1 MLSKFNTTH
10 NFLSASSCKVKKLM
24 WSPWGLGTSHLSWIF
39 LPLHRFLCSRWSQW
53 QQDQSCYFCFFLS
66 AFGRTCQALSRVASK
81 ESWTPTLWA
90 GLKELANG
98 EFTVRAKCIFNHQD
112 MLIVRK
118 GQAAL
123 LSLQGRGSVERDFI
137 FFQLLFKLWKVF
149 FLAETCRWI
158 KSGSYTDINP
168 GSQVKNIKC
177 QACSVFPLHVMYVQE
192 RPLER
197 VLWNEF
203 VLRFKI
209 HQESV

>member
-1 MLSKFNTTH
+1 MAAGSELLLLLFPQCIW
-10 NFLSASSCKVKKLM
+10 A
-24 WSPWGLGTSHLSWIF
+24 
-39 LPLHRFLCSRWSQW
+39 
-53 QQDQSCYFCFFLS
+53 
-66 AFGRTCQALSRVASK
+66 RTGQALSRVASK
-81 ESWTPTLWA
+81 ESRTPTLWA

-112 MLIVRK
+112 MLIIRK

-137 FFQLLFKLWKVF
+137 FFQLLFKLWKGF
-149 FLAETCRWI
+149 FLAETCHWI

-197 VLWNEF
+197 VLWNES
-203 VLRFKI
+203 VLLFKI
-209 HQESV
+209 HQETVQKLLIF